1 MARPALILFA
11 RAPAYGAVKT
21 RLARDIGAADT
32 LRFHR
37 NQLSG
42 LARRF
47 RASPR
52 FEVILA
58 VTPGSRLRASA
69 WPSGVPLVDQG
80 PGDLG
85 QRMLRMLRRAG
96 HRPALLIGSDI
107 PDAREEH
114 LVEAL
119 RLLGCARHVLGPT
132 EDGGYW
138 LIGARSPWLLTER
151 LLDGVRWSSPHALGD
166 TCARLPDTR
175 VMTTT
180 LSDIDDG
187 NGWSMLQAR
196 QRCNQ
201 KVKI

>member
-11 RAPAYGAVKT
+11 RAPAHGAVKT
-21 RLARDIGAADT
+21 RLARDIGAADA

-37 NQLSG
+37 NQLSS
-42 LARRF
+42 LVRRF
-47 RASPR
+47 RACPR

-58 VTPGSRLRASA
+58 VTPGSRLRAAA
-69 WPSGVPLVDQG
+69 WPPGVPLVDQG

-85 QRMLRMLRRAG
+85 QRMLRMLRRAR
-96 HRPALLIGSDI
+96 HRPALLVGSDI

-119 RLLGCARHVLGPT
+119 RLLARARHVLGPT

-138 LIGARSPWLLTER
+138 LIGTRSPWLLTER

-180 LSDIDDG
+180 LADVDDG
-187 NGWSMLQAR
+187 KSWSLLQAR
-196 QRCNQ
+196 QRSNQ
-201 KVKI
+201 TVKV